1 MSWAP
6 CKISTKKAI
15 LASHPELT
23 ARFLKE
29 SSKGKKEFF
38 PEIDH
43 MDLIVRQETLPMV
56 AGHPV
61 MLQLCTVPAYAL
73 TIHKMQSLS
82 VKHVVRGCL
91 EGVFVTLGFCAVA
104 LYSSKL

>member
-15 LASHPELT
+15 LASHPELA

-29 SSKGKKEFF
+29 SSKGKKELF

-73 TIHKMQSLS
+73 TALLGTARTRHS
-82 VKHVVRGCL
+82 VARSITIISRSTRC
-91 EGVFVTLGFCAVA
+91 
-104 LYSSKL
+104 SR

>member
-6 CKISTKKAI
+6 CKISSKKAI

-29 SSKGKKEFF
+29 TSKGKKELY

-73 TIHKMQSLS
+73 TLDAKITAFCYFGLIMRSPCVLGS
-82 VKHVVRGCL
+82 VSAC
-91 EGVFVTLGFCAVA
+91 FA
-104 LYSSKL
+104 